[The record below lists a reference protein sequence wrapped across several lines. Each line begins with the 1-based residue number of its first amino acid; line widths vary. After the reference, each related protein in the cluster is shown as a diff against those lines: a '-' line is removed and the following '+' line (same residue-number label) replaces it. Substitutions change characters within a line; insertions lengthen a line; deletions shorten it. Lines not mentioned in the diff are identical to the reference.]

1 VKRKLAIC
9 VILFL
14 ASFAVR
20 ILVWQ
25 NNKIEMATVQSVV
38 TENYLRDATA
48 LATGDIRAFLAGP
61 DPPSNARVIDHP
73 PGYPLLIGAVTTAS
87 ADVETWRVIQIALN
101 SLAAVLLF
109 LIAAALLNERVGMIA
124 GMLAALSPQLAYH
137 SGLLLPDELSVI
149 PILTAV
155 YFFVLAMRV
164 PLVRNALLCGVFLAA
179 SCWLRSNAL
188 VLPLY
193 FAVAAVAL
201 IPRCSRLRFAGLMIM
216 AFVVAIAPITI
227 RNAMYFG
234 SFIPLSLG
242 SGTTF
247 VEGLGDIDDGSPRLP
262 RTDEDVMRLD
272 ASLDGSDNQ
281 YSSLYDP
288 NGVER
293 DRQRTK
299 YGLSVVRS
307 EPLWFASVV
316 AARGA
321 STFRLER
328 VPAIAAGRDE
338 KDTTPLFVYWANRP
352 LKVLQRAFVTAAFL
366 PFVCFGLIV
375 LWVCRKWRESIV
387 LLVVPLYY
395 ATVQPLVHTEYR
407 YVLAIPHLLM
417 IIAAVAIC
425 WIAGKVLKLLG
436 RDRESAAAAQ

>member
-1 VKRKLAIC
+1 
-9 VILFL
+9 
-14 ASFAVR
+14 
-20 ILVWQ
+20 
-25 NNKIEMATVQSVV
+25 
-38 TENYLRDATA
+38 
-48 LATGDIRAFLAGP
+48 
-61 DPPSNARVIDHP
+61 
-73 PGYPLLIGAVTTAS
+73 
-87 ADVETWRVIQIALN
+87 
-101 SLAAVLLF
+101 
-109 LIAAALLNERVGMIA
+109 
-124 GMLAALSPQLAYH
+124 
-137 SGLLLPDELSVI
+137 
-149 PILTAV
+149 
-155 YFFVLAMRV
+155 
-164 PLVRNALLCGVFLAA
+164 
-179 SCWLRSNAL
+179 
-188 VLPLY
+188 
-193 FAVAAVAL
+193 
-201 IPRCSRLRFAGLMIM
+201 
-216 AFVVAIAPITI
+216 
-227 RNAMYFG
+227 
-234 SFIPLSLG
+234 
-242 SGTTF
+242 
-247 VEGLGDIDDGSPRLP
+247 
-262 RTDEDVMRLD
+262 MRLD

-407 YVLAIPHLLM
+407 YVLATAHLLM
-417 IIAAVAIC
+417 IIAAVAMC
-425 WIAGKVLKLLG
+425 WLFGKVLKLLG
-436 RDRESAAAAQ
+436 HGRESAAAA